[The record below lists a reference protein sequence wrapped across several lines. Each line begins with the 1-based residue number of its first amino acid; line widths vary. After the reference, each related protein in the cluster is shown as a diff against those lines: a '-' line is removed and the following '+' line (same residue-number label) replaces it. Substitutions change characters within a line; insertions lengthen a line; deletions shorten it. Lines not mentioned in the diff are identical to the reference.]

1 MVKRREMVGDAR
13 PTCPALLWF
22 MCPWQFLQIAPGRTS
37 STFFI
42 GPFASFFTS
51 SFTFSCF
58 IFTSFLGRPLAD
70 RLTGTSASDSLSESE
85 PLDDPLDEELSVSDL
100 SPSDP
105 RCMSLVVKPL

>member
-1 MVKRREMVGDAR
+1 
-13 PTCPALLWF
+13 
-22 MCPWQFLQIAPGRTS
+22 MCPWQFLQIAPGFTS

-51 SFTFSCF
+51 SFSCF
-58 IFTSFLGRPLAD
+58 IFTSLRGRPLVE

-85 PLDDPLDEELSVSDL
+85 SEPLDDPLDEELSESDR

-105 RCMSLVVKPL
+105 SCMSFVVKPLGGGGAVTLLRGKCRSSRAL